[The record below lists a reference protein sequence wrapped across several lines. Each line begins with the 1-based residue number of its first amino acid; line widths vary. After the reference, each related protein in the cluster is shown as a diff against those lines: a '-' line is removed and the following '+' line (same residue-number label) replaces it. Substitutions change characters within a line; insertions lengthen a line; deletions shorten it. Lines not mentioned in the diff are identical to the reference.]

1 VAAGPT
7 AAVRSWYATPIEATA
22 VQYHLHLHAAQTIR
36 FLGEPATS
44 TAQPRPQV
52 ITFIVI
58 AVIVYAAFTSA
69 PALS

>member
-1 VAAGPT
+1 
-7 AAVRSWYATPIEATA
+7 YATPIEATA

-58 AVIVYAAFTSA
+58 AAFTPPPTFRAMSGRR
-69 PALS
+69 P